1 MCGGGPEVDDTPQK
15 MQMDAAA
22 EARAR
27 EEARQARIEQGRSF
41 LDALFRGGTYSDQG
55 TPTAVDVSQLPDP
68 APAPNP
74 PTNVTPDQTPSQPVN
89 VGNLPESQQNN
100 PSFYTPGSTP
110 VPAQPAPA
118 ASNTGAPGTQE
129 WEVRYEG
136 DPTPEQTFAGYQP
149 YLDDRRQTLQ
159 SFYQPQLDDQYDNA
173 QDQLKYGLA
182 RAGVSASSEA
192 AEGYGDLTNKF
203 DIRQSE
209 MLSKIDQDIYDTRSR
224 FEATRGALEDMLLE
238 TGDAARVSN
247 EATTRI
253 DQLYSEQ
260 PQVNPLGDVFINA
273 ISTYGQYGA
282 GKNQGRVA
290 GIYDQPSVTTR
301 AGNSSGSGTFIS

>member
-1 MCGGGPEVDDTPQK
+1 MCGGGPDVDKTPQK
-15 MQMDAAA
+15 MQRDTAE

-55 TPTAVDVSQLPDP
+55 TPEA
-68 APAPNP
+68 
-74 PTNVTPDQTPSQPVN
+74 VN
-89 VGNLPESQQNN
+89 VGGSG
-100 PSFYTPGSTP
+100 PGE
-110 VPAQPAPA
+110 
-118 ASNTGAPGTQE
+118 QE
-129 WEVRYEG
+129 WTVRYG
-136 DPTPEQTFAGYQP
+136 DDLTPEQTFEGYQP

-182 RAGVSASSEA
+182 RAGMGASSEA
-192 AEGYGDLTNKF
+192 AEGYGDLTNRF

-290 GIYDQPSVTTR
+290 GIYDQPSITTR
-301 AGNSSGSGTFIS
+301 ANNPSGSGTFIS